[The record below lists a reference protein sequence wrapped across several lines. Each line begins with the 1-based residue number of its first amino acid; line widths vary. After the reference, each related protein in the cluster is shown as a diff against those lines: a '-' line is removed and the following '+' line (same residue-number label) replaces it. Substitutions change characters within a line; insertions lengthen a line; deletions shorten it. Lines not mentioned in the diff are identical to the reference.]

1 MGGRI
6 KRLLL
11 LLLFSWGS
19 GTLLSLF
26 SFFGFPVST
35 LFSIGAIV
43 LGVLFFKKFHKL
55 GHRIAFIALAIF
67 FYFMGVIT
75 MAVAE
80 YARQQQ
86 DEAAAAASLIL
97 QNII

>member
-1 MGGRI
+1 MGERI
-6 KRLLL
+6 KTLLL

-26 SFFGFPVST
+26 TFFGFPVSM

-43 LGVLFFKKFHKL
+43 LGVLFFRKFHKL
-55 GHRIAFIALAIF
+55 GLRIAFVALALF
-67 FYFMGVIT
+67 FYFMGVLT

-86 DEAAAAASLIL
+86 DGAGASALLIL